1 MSYSLIQLWKNLD
14 KIRANAHS
22 VLAMNRRNLKYIY
35 PNNQRQHFPIAD
47 DKMITKGIMAGAG
60 VPVPKTYLVYR
71 YFFDLRDIKA
81 DLAPYPDFVIK
92 PAHGSQGNGIVVIDR
107 PDEKGWRTV
116 GGRLYTVEEMK
127 KHLSDIIFGIYSFDL
142 SDQVLVE
149 ERVRQHAEM
158 TKLSPFG
165 LADFRVILHQDTPV
179 MAMTRVPTLASGGR
193 ANLHQGAVGVGID
206 LATGRTIH
214 ANHIIGPVT
223 HHPDTGTLLVGV
235 TIPYWQEILEV
246 SKRAARAV
254 PLKYLGVDISI
265 SENGPVL
272 LEINVRPGLA
282 IQMANFKGMRAV
294 LEA

>member
-1 MSYSLIQLWKNLD
+1 MSNPLIQLWRNLD
-14 KIRANAHS
+14 KIRTNAQS
-22 VLAMNRRNLKYIY
+22 VLAMNRRNLNYIY
-35 PNNQRQHFPIAD
+35 PNNPREHFPIAD
-47 DKMITKGIMAGAG
+47 DKLITKGIMVAAG

-71 YFFDLRDIKA
+71 YFFDLRDIKT
-81 DLAPYPDFVIK
+81 DLTPFSDFVIK

-107 PDEKGWRTV
+107 NDENGWRTV
-116 GGRLYTVEEMK
+116 GGRLYSVEEMK

-149 ERVRQHAEM
+149 ERVRQHVEM

-165 LADFRVILHQDTPV
+165 LADFRVILHQDKPV
-179 MAMTRVPTLASGGR
+179 MAMTRVPTRASGGR

-206 LATGRTIH
+206 LGSGRTIH
-214 ANHIIGPVT
+214 ANHINGPVT
-223 HHPDTGTLLVGV
+223 HHPDTGVQLVDV
-235 TIPYWQEILEV
+235 TIPYWKDILEV
-246 SKRAARAV
+246 SQRAARAV
-254 PLKYLGVDISI
+254 PLKYLGVDISV